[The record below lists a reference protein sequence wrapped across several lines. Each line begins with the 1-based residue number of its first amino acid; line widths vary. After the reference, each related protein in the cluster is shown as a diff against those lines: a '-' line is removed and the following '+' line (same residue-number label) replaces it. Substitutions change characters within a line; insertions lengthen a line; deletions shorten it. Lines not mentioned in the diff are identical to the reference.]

1 MKLRFSSPAFIILLA
16 ALPAIAQSALVPIA
30 DLRSGGL
37 FGGVRNGKWVSAATA
52 AKLIKPQTEFV
63 LAGWNGVEEGG
74 VTLGKFNGE
83 TEVCGDYWS
92 FSFELEMTEGVGIG
106 TDAKWNPVPRKAE
119 RIPVTNAVYRKV
131 VADLLKS
138 KGFKDPTVEIK
149 QIYKV
154 DLDGNGTDEVIVSAT
169 RYRSGMYE
177 KQQPGDYSFTLL
189 RTTAGKTAVNHLLEG
204 EFYPGRITKE
214 LWPPNVYEFTGVAD
228 LNGDGVMEILVG
240 SQYYEGGT
248 NGAFEIKARKPVKIK
263 EFEIA
268 CGL

>member
-1 MKLRFSSPAFIILLA
+1 MKRKFPLSAFLTLLA
-16 ALPAIAQSALVPIA
+16 AIPVMAQSAFIPIA
-30 DLRSGGL
+30 DLRTGGL
-37 FGGVRNGKWVSAATA
+37 FGGVQNGKWVSAARA
-52 AKLIKPQTEFV
+52 AKLIKPKTEFV

-74 VTLGKFNGE
+74 VTLGSFNGVS
-83 TEVCGDYWS
+83 EVCGDYWS
-92 FSFELEMTEGVGIG
+92 FAFELEMTEGVGIG
-106 TDAKWNPVPRKAE
+106 SDAKWEPVPRKAAS
-119 RIPVTNAVYRKV
+119 IPLTNAVYRKV
-131 VADLLKS
+131 VADFLKS

-154 DLDGNGTDEVIVSAT
+154 DLDGNGTDEVLISAT

-177 KQQPGDYSFTLL
+177 SQQPGDYSFTLL
-189 RTTAGKTAVNHLLEG
+189 RAASGKTAVNHLLEG
-204 EFYPGRITKE
+204 EFYPARITKE

-228 LNGDGVMEILVG
+228 LNGDRVMEILVG

-248 NGAFEIKARKPVKIK
+248 NGAFEIKAGKPVKIK